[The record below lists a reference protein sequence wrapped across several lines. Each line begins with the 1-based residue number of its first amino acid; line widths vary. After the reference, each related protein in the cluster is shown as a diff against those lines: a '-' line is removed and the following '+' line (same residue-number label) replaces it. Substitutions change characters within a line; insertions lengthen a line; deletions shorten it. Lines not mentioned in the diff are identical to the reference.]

1 MVTIEDRN
9 GKDLIEAEEITK
21 DTEKIHRRR
30 YTIEIHKQDLN
41 DPDHHDA
48 VVTYP
53 EPHIL
58 KCEVKWA
65 LGSTAFNKAHRGDG
79 IPAELFQSLKNDATK
94 VLDSICQKIWKT
106 KQ

>member
-1 MVTIEDRN
+1 MGIIKDRN
-9 GKDLIEAEEITK
+9 GKDLIEAEEIKKRWQEYIEELYKK
-21 DTEKIHRRR
+21 DLD
-30 YTIEIHKQDLN
+30 DLDN
-41 DPDHHDA
+41 HNG
-48 VVTYP
+48 VVTHLQP
-53 EPHIL
+53 DIL
-58 KCEVKWA
+58 ECEVKWA

>member
-30 YTIEIHKQDLN
+30 YTIEIHKKDLN

-65 LGSTAFNKAHRGDG
+65 LGSTITNRTSGSDRS
-79 IPAELFQSLKNDATK
+79 PDELFKS
-94 VLDSICQKIWKT
+94 
-106 KQ
+106 